1 MENVGEL
8 ENQERLPNQWEPS
21 DPRMKDCLELSSEIT
36 DILDCSQSGLALDNQ
51 KCEGLR
57 KPLDLAEAMKKA
69 ASEIELLTEP
79 EKLPEEA

>member
-1 MENVGEL
+1 MENGDEL
-8 ENQERLPNQWEPS
+8 QEHERLSNQWRPS

-57 KPLDLAEAMKKA
+57 KPLELAEALKKA
-69 ASEIELLTEP
+69 ARKIELLTEP
-79 EKLPEEA
+79 EKLLEEE